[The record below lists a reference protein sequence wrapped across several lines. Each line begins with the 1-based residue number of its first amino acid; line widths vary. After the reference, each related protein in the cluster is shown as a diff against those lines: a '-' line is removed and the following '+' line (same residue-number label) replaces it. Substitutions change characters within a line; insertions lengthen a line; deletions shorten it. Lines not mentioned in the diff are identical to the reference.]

1 MKVGVWQSGVSKIV
15 CDKMVE
21 VEVAEEAA
29 DEEAGYR
36 FKKKNPTQRC
46 GELKK

>member
-21 VEVAEEAA
+21 VEAAEEAA

-36 FKKKNPTQRC
+36 FKKRTPHKDVGN
-46 GELKK
+46 